1 MAKDRNTNAPM
12 TDDELLHQIREE
24 VAAADYSGTNELS
37 FQREQSTRAYNGVL
51 TDGLQPTT
59 GMSSMVNN
67 KVQPAIETLTTYLT
81 KVFCSDKETVVFN
94 PTNPQLAQAAKQIT
108 NMVNYVIHKQNDG
121 YKVLNRWI
129 KDAAINKNGIVKI
142 SWDQSEFSYKEEYK
156 DISEDELA
164 AIILQ
169 KEQYGYTV
177 EILEQSSEKKMIEVA
192 NEETGESI
200 EVEQE
205 SNTVIVKCSHPKGM
219 PKIENVPPEEFLIN
233 EGATD
238 INNDPKCRFVCQRMM
253 LSVSDV
259 KKMFPDVNEEDL
271 LGAGAE
277 GYLEYEYERLNRH
290 AHDGTY
296 DYTGTDPS
304 AGPLRLIEITESWI
318 KADMDGDG
326 IAEWRHTISAGNV
339 LLQNEEWFGDIPFA
353 SFCFFPI
360 PHKFYGLSVYDKIQ
374 AYHRAASMILR
385 SEVDTRLQANT
396 FRLLAD
402 DRNINIR
409 DLQSGRPGI
418 IRVKPGFE
426 PSQVMPIPT
435 PAVNGHGIQVLEYIR
450 QEIIGQI
457 GIDPVTGAIS
467 TDVEKSGNDAAKT
480 GMVVDNASAKIEMYS
495 REFAETGLRDVVWQ
509 ISKLLLD
516 HSNDISI
523 MKLAEKITP
532 GTPFILAQ
540 EGMTEYFDKD
550 DITAKVG
557 LGHLS
562 NQQKM
567 QGITQIQ
574 VAQQQLAAMGI
585 QVSPDKQLN
594 ATYEMSKALGY
605 ENINDFFPTM
615 EEVQAQIQ
623 AQAQSLA
630 LQQQAA
636 AQQQQQLIQLEMMKA
651 QADIAKTQ
659 SETAENVVD
668 AQVKGDKQALE
679 EEKAAWD
686 IKLTQEAVA
695 AGIPGAA
702 SVKIG

>member
-1 MAKDRNTNAPM
+1 MAKYEKM
-12 TDDELLHQIREE
+12 TDDELLQQIREE

-59 GMSSMVNN
+59 GMSSIVNN
-67 KVQPAIETLTTYLT
+67 KIQPAIETLTTYLT

-94 PTNPQLAQAAKQIT
+94 PTNPQLAQAAKQMT
-108 NMVNYVIHKQNDG
+108 QMVNYVIHKQNDG

-142 SWDQSEFSYKEEYK
+142 SWDETNYSYKEKY
-156 DISEDELA
+156 DSEDRMVLA
-164 AIILQ
+164 ITQ
-169 KEQYGYTV
+169 KEELGYEV
-177 EILEQSSEKKMIEVA
+177 EILDD
-192 NEETGESI
+192 EEFI
-200 EVEQE
+200 
-205 SNTVIVKCSHPKGM
+205 IKCSHPKGM
-219 PKIENVPPEEFLIN
+219 PKLENVPPEEFLIN

-253 LSVSDV
+253 LSLSDI
-259 KKMFPDVNEEDL
+259 KKSFPDVDEEDL

-290 AHDGTY
+290 AFDGSY

-304 AGPLRLIEITESWI
+304 AGPLRLIEITESWL
-318 KADMDGDG
+318 KADADGDG
-326 IAEWRHTISAGNV
+326 IAEWRHTISAGNT
-339 LLQNEEWFGDIPFA
+339 LLQNEEWFGDLPFA

-360 PHKFYGLSVYDKIQ
+360 PHKFYGLSVYDKLQ
-374 AYHRAASMILR
+374 WYHRASSMILR
-385 SEVDTRLQANT
+385 SEIDTRLQSNT

-426 PSQVMPIPT
+426 PNQVMPVPQPT
-435 PAVNGHGIQVLEYIR
+435 ITGHGVALLEYIR

-480 GMVVDNASAKIEMYS
+480 GMVVDNASAKIEMYA
-495 REFAETGLRDVVWQ
+495 REFAETGLRDAVWQ
-509 ISKLLLD
+509 VAKLLLD
-516 HSNDISI
+516 NASDISVI
-523 MKLAEKITP
+523 KLVNKVSP
-532 GTPFILAQ
+532 GVPFILAQ

-567 QGITQIQ
+567 QGVMQIQ
-574 VAQQQLAAMGI
+574 AAQQQLTAMGI

-594 ATYEMSKALGY
+594 SVYEMSKALGY

-615 EEVQAQIQ
+615 EEVQQQIQ

-630 LQQQAA
+630 MQQQRADALQQQMV
-636 AQQQQQLIQLEMMKA
+636 QLELLDK
-651 QADIAKTQ
+651 QSGIEKTK
-659 SETAENVVD
+659 SETQENIVD
-668 AQVKGDKQALE
+668 AQVKAAKQALD
-679 EEKAAWD
+679 EEKAALD
-686 IKLTQEAVA
+686 YQTTTQAIA
-695 AGIPGAA
+695 AGYPGATNI
-702 SVKIG
+702 KIG